1 MTGRQIPFGMPGHPL
16 AQFLAMIVMAVV
28 LVGAVV
34 MGAFVLMGLLGLF
47 VIGFVVF
54 SIRAWW
60 HRRRSGGGGPIGRG
74 PGSPPGGGIGYIEGE
89 YEVLDRDA
97 DAARRRSD
105 PRK

>member
-28 LVGAVV
+28 LVGAIV

-47 VIGFVVF
+47 AIGFVVF

-60 HRRRSGGGGPIGRG
+60 HRRRSGGHG
-74 PGSPPGGGIGYIEGE
+74 PGSPPSGGIGYIEGE
-89 YEVLDRDA
+89 YEVLDADA